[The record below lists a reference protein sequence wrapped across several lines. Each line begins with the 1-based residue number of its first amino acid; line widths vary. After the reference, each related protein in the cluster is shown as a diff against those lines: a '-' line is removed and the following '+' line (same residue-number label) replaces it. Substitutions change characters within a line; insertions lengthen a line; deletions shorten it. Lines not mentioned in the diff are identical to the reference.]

1 MEKENLYV
9 VVRNIWIRYEGS
21 YGTDLDFEVMYATT
35 DLKKLCEKYNLSNEE
50 REEVDIKN
58 NSLKD
63 IVSLE
68 RLSQTIN
75 IGNSEIFIEVYV
87 DYKNI
92 YKL

>member
-9 VVRNIWIRYEGS
+9 VMRHIWVRYEER
-21 YGTDLDFEVMYATT
+21 YGTDLDDEVMYATT
-35 DLKKLCEKYNLSNEE
+35 DLNKLCKKYNLSDEE
-50 REEVDIKN
+50 RKAVDIKN

-68 RLSQTIN
+68 RLQQIVN
-75 IGNSEIFIEVYV
+75 IGNSEIFIDVYV

-92 YKL
+92 